1 MYLEVRKPA
10 PTLVFEDLGALKFQ
24 LGSREKGLD
33 LEHAELVL
41 QRLGQMHAASMVLF
55 DKVKGILARG
65 RHHHRYY
72 IVVHFCVVDARIEG
86 LL

>member
-24 LGSREKGLD
+24 LGSREKGVD

-55 DKVKGILARG
+55 DKVKGSWPEADIIIVTILLS
-65 RHHHRYY
+65 
-72 IVVHFCVVDARIEG
+72 ISV
-86 LL
+86 L